1 MDLMHAT
8 VRHQTFGQGE
18 IVQLSNDVV
27 SVSFENHPDKKK
39 FLYPGAF
46 HEHLT
51 LQNESLHTEMA
62 ELLKQNN
69 ILVAAEQQR
78 VERAD
83 RIAQFRADSIEKA
96 NVSAKSKK
104 KKK

>member
-1 MDLMHAT
+1 MDIMHAT

-18 IVQLSNDVV
+18 IVQVNDDVV
-27 SVSFENHPDKKK
+27 SVSFQNHPERKK
-39 FLYPGAF
+39 FPFPGAF
-46 HEHLT
+46 DTHLT
-51 LQNESLHTEMA
+51 LENEALHAEMA
-62 ELLKQNN
+62 ELLRQNN
-69 ILVAAEQQR
+69 LLVAAEQQR

-96 NVSAKSKK
+96 NVSAKAKK